1 MKCGA
6 KWFHF
11 DDLDLVFVSLKNQN
25 LYGETKK
32 DVGIVFYLAL
42 KYINGV

>member
-6 KWFHF
+6 NWFYF
-11 DDLDLVFVSLKNQN
+11 DDLDLVFVWLKTKISM
-25 LYGETKK
+25 GEKK
-32 DVGIVFYLAL
+32 DVGIVFYVAL